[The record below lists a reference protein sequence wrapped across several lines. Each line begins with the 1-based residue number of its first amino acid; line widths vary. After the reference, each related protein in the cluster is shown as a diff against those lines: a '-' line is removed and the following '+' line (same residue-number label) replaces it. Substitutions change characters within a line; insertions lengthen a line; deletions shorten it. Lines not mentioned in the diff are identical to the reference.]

1 MGIAVGPSKRA
12 ILSTRPQQFIAK
24 AVATEIIVYWCRL
37 PIGPHQQLH
46 VTSALISPLEQWL
59 LHLSSPGLPL
69 HPNSNRLPSVAPQ
82 RYTLPILSTNNPRG
96 FLWKNIRL
104 SYHPPCSQNK
114 QLTDG
119 YALMMVATESM
130 IEEMGLAIG
139 FFYFTIKSNLQQI
152 KPDEIGFA
160 GGKNI
165 TLQ

>member
-1 MGIAVGPSKRA
+1 MSSGASTVKLLVFVPLNFLEAEHGATIMITTMNSNSAAPQCSTITEGIDMGIAVGPSKRT

-96 FLWKNIRL
+96 FL
-104 SYHPPCSQNK
+104 
-114 QLTDG
+114 
-119 YALMMVATESM
+119 
-130 IEEMGLAIG
+130 
-139 FFYFTIKSNLQQI
+139 
-152 KPDEIGFA
+152 
-160 GGKNI
+160 
-165 TLQ
+165 